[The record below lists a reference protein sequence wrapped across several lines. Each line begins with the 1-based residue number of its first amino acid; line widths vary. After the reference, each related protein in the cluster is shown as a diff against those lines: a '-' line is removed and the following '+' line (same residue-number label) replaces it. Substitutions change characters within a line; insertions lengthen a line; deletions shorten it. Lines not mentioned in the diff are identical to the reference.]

1 MTKTKHYVFKKNSS
15 SSEKKEEKKQQ
26 LKIKIKTK
34 NQTLRPFCSENPRVP
49 ASEGRGGSQGKSI
62 SCERRATIIIHL
74 FVCLFVCLL
83 RLFLAVQ
90 NSSIGDLVTHSL
102 TNSVTVLLLFRCAS
116 ISKIHIVTE

>member
-62 SCERRATIIIHL
+62 SCERRAAIIIHL
-74 FVCLFVCLL
+74 FVCLFVAFIFSCPEQLN
-83 RLFLAVQ
+83 R
-90 NSSIGDLVTHSL
+90 
-102 TNSVTVLLLFRCAS
+102 
-116 ISKIHIVTE
+116 